1 VVGDVEVSDAL
12 KFGDDL
18 VVELELGGLVAGP
31 GIVGSG
37 VGHQDGLEFERV
49 RLDSPDVCPGGDVVQ
64 VILEDPAGHHRVL
77 LACPYGGVVREQSGL
92 NPGVISNGKIS
103 TVHNVKKKI
112 WSSGF

>member
-1 VVGDVEVSDAL
+1 MVGDVEVSDAL

-49 RLDSPDVCPGGDVVQ
+49 RLDSPDGDVVQ
-64 VILEDPAGHHRVL
+64 VILEDPAGHHGVL

-103 TVHNVKKKI
+103 AVHNVKKKI